1 MTGQTLLI
9 PPGWVH
15 AVYTPEDSLVFG
27 GNFLHGFHTKT
38 QIAVSQ
44 SVSQSFGRAWV
55 DGWVNGEF
63 CSFLDILMLMIPS
76 PRPRPRLSQSL

>member
-44 SVSQSFGRAWV
+44 SASHLVERGSM
-55 DGWVNGEF
+55 DG
-63 CSFLDILMLMIPS
+63 
-76 PRPRPRLSQSL
+76 